1 MRRTLI
7 AMSVLVTLIV
17 AAHVALWLSD
27 APHEAKLRLTLLNA
41 AVWAVILLPAL
52 GVGLWLRAHKAQ
64 GLRGSAQK

>member
-7 AMSVLVTLIV
+7 ALAVLVTLIV
-17 AAHVALWLSD
+17 AAHVALWQSD

-52 GVGLWLRAHKAQ
+52 GVGMWLRAHRM
-64 GLRGSAQK
+64 RGSRRK